1 LECTHQ
7 ENAVVHIGV
16 GAGVGTL
23 EERSEEGGTAPGRAV
38 PAPYRSPASFIVA
51 VGQGEP
57 AALRGL
63 FLFYAPLLRDQ
74 ARRFGVPED
83 DRGELVTTV
92 LDDFVLHVQ
101 DGGVVPFDVARY
113 LIASIRNRIRTRHR
127 DRSRARAVDE
137 RAYST
142 LERSGQRVVA
152 ECHSEYALRSA
163 AGADVDASEPLRL
176 AIAMLARWSAAAL
189 EPHEL
194 ALMIG
199 VSRHVPL
206 RDLAAQAGISYA
218 AVRVRVHRLRER
230 FHKLV
235 LQHVTSLGA
244 EEKREVE
251 RFLRRAGICLETRAE
266 RAGGRDD
273 TV

>member
-1 LECTHQ
+1 
-7 ENAVVHIGV
+7 VHIGV
-16 GAGVGTL
+16 GAGVGTQ
-23 EERSEEGGTAPGRAV
+23 EERSEGGGTAPGRAV
-38 PAPYRSPASFIVA
+38 PAPYRSPASFIGA

-74 ARRFGVPED
+74 ARRFGVPDEE
-83 DRGELVTTV
+83 RSELVTTV
-92 LDDFVLHVQ
+92 LDDFVVHVQ

-113 LIASIRNRIRTRHR
+113 LVASIRNRIRTRHR

-152 ECHSEYALRSA
+152 ECQSEYAIRSA
-163 AGADVDASEPLRL
+163 AGTDIDEPSLSA

-189 EPHEL
+189 EPPEL

-206 RDLAAQAGISYA
+206 RDLAVQAGISYA

-230 FHKLV
+230 FRKLV
-235 LQHVTSLGA
+235 LQHVASLGA